1 MKILS
6 WHFGHDGSLT
16 YSNNNR
22 LIFHTQLDRFNG
34 YKHNGV
40 ISKSLIN
47 KLSNL
52 NVDLFIVTYVV
63 HNSWVDRAIDYLKLD
78 TNLLY
83 IIPT

>member
-40 ISKSLIN
+40 ISRRKRNQSP
-47 KLSNL
+47 KL
-52 NVDLFIVTYVV
+52 
-63 HNSWVDRAIDYLKLD
+63 H
-78 TNLLY
+78 
-83 IIPT
+83 